1 MTTNISL
8 EYIMKCIKQQ
18 FEKPTLLEVKHY
30 AKLLKHHGNYSK
42 INKALNDISKK
53 MGYRK
58 FADFKPKLDDRG
70 IIVDFVFKVSEK
82 ATFEMPYF
90 LEIHCELFIDGIYD
104 DLLSSSENPH
114 LVIRKDG
121 LMYIQYSNSKLFV
134 EFVFIFKHT
143 KVDGV
148 FFNEHGIKEFNE
160 SEVPVAIEDLYET
173 LNKNYINNLERIDYV
188 KNDKDEFLIN
198 LSNNILLKP
207 INKQNHQGLLYICD
221 SVFPNIEIDM
231 DVLFGRFSSK
241 SEAEYY
247 SENAKAYFIND
258 GEHSKIKV
266 ISRGKEFIIDDNSI
280 IFKKVK
286 DAKKKLMGKPLNP
299 IDSDSFN
306 IIKESLNKDSIYHE
320 QYMVELNDIE
330 IIDYSLAELSKYL
343 KDNFSFQIIANGTFE
358 KKERENV
365 KYNTF
370 SESEIFF
377 NKIKEVFNN
386 EKSLQKYTF
395 EELADDIY
403 ENKDNHSK
411 ELNLTFKASE
421 IQEYERL
428 INLFNKD
435 SKHYKYNIKI
445 IPIEEHEYVSVCF
458 EFCEQNYGEV
468 PPNDFIHSSFQ
479 KRYIYRSFTDKKDI
493 NNKKIRFGDKV
504 KDSKGNTYLVD
515 KYVDKNEFFLSCN
528 EDLNTVYDLKD
539 FNDSLEIVKNQR
551 SYKLEDVA
559 NKLMFNTRHVSLNAL
574 LNEYILNIKNIKK
587 NPKEFDLRLERLH
600 YCIEYIVSLNFD
612 ISDWELFEIP
622 INYTYCFFNKKD
634 KKSFDLAVYDKDD
647 ITPRYLD
654 DSFSECDANTI
665 EEAIEKYTKDA

>member
-8 EYIMKCIKQQ
+8 EYIIKCMKLQSV
-18 FEKPTLLEVKHY
+18 KPLLLEVKHY
-30 AKLLKHHGNYSK
+30 AKILKQHGNYLK
-42 INKALNDISKK
+42 LNDALNDISKK

-58 FADFKPKLDDRG
+58 FGDFKPKLEDKG
-70 IIVDFVFKVSEK
+70 IVVDFVFKVSEE

-90 LEIHCELFIDGIYD
+90 LEIHCELFIDGDYD
-104 DLLSSSENPH
+104 NLLFSSENPH

-121 LMYIQYSNSKLFV
+121 IMYIQYSNSKLFSD
-134 EFVFIFKHT
+134 FVFIFKYT

-160 SEVPVAIEDLYET
+160 SEVPGTIEDLYET
-173 LNKNYINNLERIDYV
+173 LNKNFINNLERIDYV

-221 SVFPNIEIDM
+221 SVSPNIEIDM

-258 GEHSKIKV
+258 GEYSKIKV
-266 ISRGKEFIIDDNSI
+266 ISRGREFIINDDSI
-280 IFKKVK
+280 VFKKIK

-306 IIKESLNKDSIYHE
+306 IIKESLNKESIYHE
-320 QYMVELNDIE
+320 QYMVELHDME
-330 IIDYSLAELSKYL
+330 IIDSSLKELSKHL
-343 KDNFSFQIIANGTFE
+343 KDNFSFQIIANGAFE
-358 KKERENV
+358 KKERENI
-365 KYNTF
+365 KYDTF

-377 NKIKEVFNN
+377 NRIKDIFNS

-395 EELADDIY
+395 EELSDDIY
-403 ENKDNHSK
+403 ENKENHSK
-411 ELNLTFKASE
+411 ELNLTFRKDE
-421 IQEYERL
+421 VQEYERL

-435 SKHYKYNIKI
+435 AKHYKYNIKI
-445 IPIEEHEYVSVCF
+445 TPIESHDYISVCF

-468 PPNDFIHSSFQ
+468 PPNNFIHSTFQ

-493 NNKKIRFGDKV
+493 NNIVIRFGDKV

-515 KYVDKNEFFLSCN
+515 KKVDKDEFWLSCN
-528 EDLNTVYDLKD
+528 EDLNIVYDLKD
-539 FNDSLEIVKNQR
+539 FKDTLEIIKKKE
-551 SYKLEDVA
+551 SCKLEKIAV
-559 NKLMFNTRHVSLNAL
+559 KLMFNTSNISLYEL
-574 LNEYILNIKNIKK
+574 LSEYILNIEEVKK
-587 NPKEFDLRLERLH
+587 NPKNFDSELKKLH
-600 YCIEYIVSLNFD
+600 YCIEYIESVNFD
-612 ISDWELFEIP
+612 VSNWEISEIP
-622 INYTYCFFNKKD
+622 INYSYCFFNKKE
-634 KKSFDLAVYDKDD
+634 KKSFDLAVYDKNDV
-647 ITPRYLD
+647 TPRYIT
-654 DSFSECDANTI
+654 DSFNEKDAISI